1 MAESFEST
9 LRKLMEALGHF
20 VENMIGKA
28 KKAKVQVGSRGGVQ
42 PVLSVES
49 LMPLERIK
57 EIIEESTK
65 DVLAD
70 AIPDIKG
77 GQALE
82 IGEGPALYGQRLLG
96 SHAQT
101 AVGVEIAG
109 EYTGKQG
116 DPTRGFVLQAKPQR
130 LPFANQSFNYVLG
143 RLATPSQGDIVKAVT
158 EIGRVLAPGGQGV
171 IVEFHPFGLF
181 AKRGPQRIRSIESS
195 LRKFEEYYRLCR
207 KAGLRIV
214 DLREAFIDEGTRGLF
229 KEDEIPVYR
238 SLKGTPL
245 LAFLFI
251 YKLRRRVVSTE
262 GGAEASEI
270 SKVEGV

>member
-9 LRKLMEALGHF
+9 LRRLMESLGHL
-20 VENMIGKA
+20 VEKLIGKA
-28 KKAKVQVGSRGGVQ
+28 KRAKVQVESRGGVQ
-42 PVLSVES
+42 PLLSVES
-49 LMPLERIK
+49 LLPLARIK
-57 EIIEESTK
+57 EIIEEATLR
-65 DVLAD
+65 VLTE

-96 SHAQT
+96 SQA
-101 AVGVEIAG
+101 AVAVSVEIAG
-109 EYTGKQG
+109 DFSEKQG
-116 DPTRGFVLQAKPQR
+116 DPTHGFVLQAKPSR
-130 LPFANQSFNYVLG
+130 LPFSNQSFNYVLG
-143 RLATPSQGDIVKAVT
+143 RLATPEQGDIVKAVT

-181 AKRGPQRIRSIESS
+181 AKRGAQRMRSIESN

-207 KAGLRIV
+207 KAGLRVV

-229 KEDEIPVYR
+229 RENEIPAYR

-245 LAFLFI
+245 LAFLFV
-251 YKLRRRVVSTE
+251 YKLRRRVAPPE
-262 GGAEASEI
+262 GGTEASEI
-270 SKVEGV
+270 AKVEGV